1 MILLRYNDFST
12 GGELILKFYDYPI
25 ISKESSLPV
34 FLVSVGLNEWQYHVK
49 CDKGDNYSKALYCTK
64 GSGVLIMNGEKHII
78 NPYTAFF
85 IPAVCPHEYY
95 STDESWDTHWIK
107 PSGKS
112 CPDMLKAL
120 GFDKPKIFP
129 LPKEEIT
136 YLDHCFRC
144 MHEALLS
151 DKVDGN
157 FRASGYLYSFFIELS
172 RLAAKGKGSVQI
184 ASAVTKAIAYIDE
197 NYMKQPG
204 LEFISKAAGVSSQ
217 HLCRLFRQTMNC
229 RPMEYITKRNIQAA
243 KMLLAETQKT
253 IDQIAGETGF
263 CDSSYFCKI
272 FQRFESITPSQFRSI
287 EQAL

>member
-34 FLVSVGLNEWQYHVK
+34 FLVSIGLNEWQYHVK
-49 CDKGDNYSKALYCTK
+49 CDKGDNYAKALYCT
-64 GSGVLIMNGEKHII
+64 
-78 NPYTAFF
+78 
-85 IPAVCPHEYY
+85 
-95 STDESWDTHWIK
+95 K

-120 GFDKPKIFP
+120 DFDKPKIFP
-129 LPKEEIT
+129 LPKKEIT

-184 ASAVTKAIAYIDE
+184 APAVTKAIAYIDE

-204 LEFISKAAGVSSQ
+204 LESISKAAGVSSQ
-217 HLCRLFRQTMNC
+217 HLCRLFRQTLNC
-229 RPMEYITKRNIQAA
+229 RPMEYITKRKIQAA

-253 IDQIAGETGF
+253 VDQIAEETGF

-272 FQRFESITPSQFRSI
+272 FKRFESITPSQFRSI

>member
-1 MILLRYNDFST
+1 MILLIYNDFST
-12 GGELILKFYDYPI
+12 GGVLILKFYDYPI

-49 CDKGDNYSKALYCTK
+49 CDKGDNYAKALYCTK

-78 NPYTAFF
+78 KPYTAFF
-85 IPAVCPHEYY
+85 IPAGCPHEYY

-112 CPDMLKAL
+112 CPDMLK
-120 GFDKPKIFP
+120 
-129 LPKEEIT
+129 
-136 YLDHCFRC
+136 
-144 MHEALLS
+144 ALLS

-184 ASAVTKAIAYIDE
+184 APAVTKAIAYIDE

-204 LEFISKAAGVSSQ
+204 LESISKAAGVSSQ
-217 HLCRLFRQTMNC
+217 HLCRLFRQTLNC
-229 RPMEYITKRNIQAA
+229 RPMEYITKRKIQAA

-253 IDQIAGETGF
+253 VDQITEETGF

-272 FQRFESITPSQFRSI
+272 FKRFESITPSQFRSI